1 MSTIPEGYEFKH
13 RHLLG
18 LADYTRDDIL
28 YVLDQA
34 KSFREILERPVP
46 KVPTLRDKT
55 IVNLFYENSTRTR
68 LSFELAQK
76 RMGADVV
83 NFSAGTSSTKKGESL
98 KDTIQ
103 NISSMKIDMVVV
115 RHESPGVP
123 HFLTQCVD
131 AAILNAGDGAHEH
144 PTQALLDMFTMQ
156 QIHSDLAGK
165 NISIIGD
172 ISHSRVVRSNIIG
185 LTKLGA
191 NVTICGPKT
200 LMPVYVEDLG
210 VNVSYDLDEVLGW
223 SDIVMALR
231 IQLERQGNSTE
242 LFPTLREYHDRFGI
256 KMSHLEKY
264 PDFKIMHPGP
274 INRGVEME
282 SEVADSERAVILD
295 QVTNGVAVRM
305 AALYLLSGGN
315 RV

>member
-1 MSTIPEGYEFKH
+1 MTKSSEEYSFNQK
-13 RHLLG
+13 HLLG
-18 LADYTRDDIL
+18 LADYSANDIS
-28 YVLDQA
+28 YVLEQA
-34 KSFREILERPVP
+34 KYFREILDRTVP
-46 KVPTLRDKT
+46 KVPTLRDRT

-83 NFSAGTSSTKKGESL
+83 NFSTSSSSTKKGESL
-98 KDTIQ
+98 KDTIR

-123 HFLTQCVD
+123 HFLTKCVD

-156 QIHSDLAGK
+156 TIHPDLKGK
-165 NISIIGD
+165 KIAIIGD

-185 LTKLGA
+185 LKKLGA
-191 NVTICGPKT
+191 EIVLCGPKT
-200 LMPVYVEDLG
+200 LMPVFVKDMGVE
-210 VNVSYDLDEVLGW
+210 VSYNLEETLSW
-223 SDIVMALR
+223 CNIAMALR
-231 IQLERQGNSTE
+231 IQLERQGAGTE
-242 LFPTLREYHDRFGI
+242 FFPSLREYHERFGI
-256 KMSHLEKY
+256 KLSHLEKY
-264 PDFKIMHPGP
+264 PEFKIMHPGP

-282 SEVADSERAVILD
+282 SEVADSDRAVILD

-305 AALYLLSGGN
+305 AILYLLSGGN

>member
-1 MSTIPEGYEFKH
+1 MSDTSSTYEFSQK
-13 RHLLG
+13 HLLG
-18 LADYTRDDIL
+18 LSDYSKEDIL
-28 YVLDQA
+28 YVLEQA
-34 KSFREILERPVP
+34 KYFREILDRPVP
-46 KVPTLRDKT
+46 KIPTLRDRT

-83 NFSAGTSSTKKGESL
+83 NFSTSSSSTKKGESL
-98 KDTIQ
+98 KDTIR

-123 HFLTQCVD
+123 YFLTKCVD

-156 QIHSDLAGK
+156 TLHPDLTGK
-165 NISIIGD
+165 NIAIIGD

-185 LTKLGA
+185 LKKLGA
-191 NVTICGPKT
+191 NVILCGPKT
-200 LMPVYVEDLG
+200 LMPVFVNNMGVEISHNLEETLAWCD
-210 VNVSYDLDEVLGW
+210 VA
-223 SDIVMALR
+223 MALR
-231 IQLERQGNSTE
+231 IQLERQGKGTE
-242 LFPTLREYHDRFGI
+242 YFPSLREYHERFGI
-256 KMSHLEKY
+256 KLSHLEKY

-282 SEVADSERAVILD
+282 SDVADSDRAVILD

-305 AALYLLSGGN
+305 AILYLLSGGN